1 MNTAPIMKVT
11 MNHERSFFTSPR
23 SAANTPIWQVKEEST
38 RTVVFTEA
46 NGTFSAL
53 ACSDQKSAPVTERSV
68 KYIAKRAAKNISSE
82 LSQMMVPTLV
92 RFGRLTVGCAC
103 PVSTAVAVATSDI
116 MSVPYLAL
124 TPGVPFGVSR
134 SRRCPPV
141 GGGRSPERANPSG
154 KGAGGSSIR
163 DSLRTRSRGR
173 GRERG
178 YEEEPDAG
186 DRHGAGLQRRR
197 QHPG

>member
-1 MNTAPIMKVT
+1 MNTAPMMKVT

-23 SAANTPIWQVKEEST
+23 SAAKTPIWQVNEEST

-82 LSQMMVPTLV
+82 LNQMMVPTLV
-92 RFGRLTVGCAC
+92 RFGRLTDGCAC

-116 MSVPYLAL
+116 MSVAYLAL
-124 TPGVPFGVSR
+124 TPGGAIRCVQARRRPAWPSAAVPRRRDDGSSDGSSR
-134 SRRCPPV
+134 GTDPP
-141 GGGRSPERANPSG
+141 REA
-154 KGAGGSSIR
+154 ACGSSIR
-163 DSLRTRSRGR
+163 AT
-173 GRERG
+173 
-178 YEEEPDAG
+178 
-186 DRHGAGLQRRR
+186 
-197 QHPG
+197 